1 MLHQSQKMKLSNH
14 NSNDFLSMSQGQ
26 TPMDCVLSENKEQLP
41 PIEANN
47 KALVSV
53 KSEGLETER
62 KNIKNEDAI
71 KSKSRK

>member
-1 MLHQSQKMKLSNH
+1 
-14 NSNDFLSMSQGQ
+14 
-26 TPMDCVLSENKEQLP
+26 MDCVLSENKDQLP
-41 PIEANN
+41 PIEAKN